1 MSILKDSYGIEKI
14 TPGKLERVTNL
25 PPDPTHGSQYLSTFW
40 NWCTLDACRSVLK
53 SGRLFTKFKLMDQY
67 VHSQLFLVEGQV
79 VQYALSFEG
88 MMHHQRGEL
97 ISLLDAYVCSGFYAA
112 RELPYYEYDPNAP
125 SNARIYADGLEA
137 KSADEDII
145 FMIWYRKQ
153 PILAK
158 NSFNTIPIKKM
169 SAKPTM
175 LICRARS
182 QLERDA
188 WCWALNSE
196 IERVTRAAKERE
208 ERVRAQGMPIL

>member
-1 MSILKDSYGIEKI
+1 
-14 TPGKLERVTNL
+14 
-25 PPDPTHGSQYLSTFW
+25 
-40 NWCTLDACRSVLK
+40 
-53 SGRLFTKFKLMDQY
+53 
-67 VHSQLFLVEGQV
+67 
-79 VQYALSFEG
+79 
-88 MMHHQRGEL
+88 MHHLRGKL

-137 KSADEDII
+137 KNADEDII

-153 PILAK
+153 PILSK
-158 NSFNTIPIKKM
+158 NSYNTIPVKKM
-169 SAKPTM
+169 SSKPKM

-196 IERVTRAAKERE
+196 MERVTRAAKKRE
-208 ERVRAQGMPIL
+208 EQVRAQATPVL